1 MVIIFVVG
9 TIIFLAI
16 IIASKILKNASNLGK
31 LTFLK
36 NTPIATVDIGSF
48 QHFLSIIHFIEI
60 GSPSSTDGRRRKNT
74 YNMNMQ
80 ENGDSVPQWAIPTPK
95 LSFLDRVGVAIET
108 CLTKFFTIWG
118 TNCSRYPLPVIIVSV
133 VIAGSLCSG
142 IQWLEVTTDP
152 IELWASPTSRSRI
165 EKDFF
170 DSTFRPFYRTQ
181 QIIVKARNLDSVSF
195 GVVILI

>member
-1 MVIIFVVG
+1 MIRI
-9 TIIFLAI
+9 
-16 IIASKILKNASNLGK
+16 ILKISTTSCYLN
-31 LTFLK
+31 
-36 NTPIATVDIGSF
+36 V
-48 QHFLSIIHFIEI
+48 

-74 YNMNMQ
+74 YNMSMQ

-95 LSFLDRVGVAIET
+95 LSMFDRIGVAIET

-181 QIIVKARNLDSVSF
+181 QIIVKARNLESVS
-195 GVVILI
+195 

>member
-1 MVIIFVVG
+1 
-9 TIIFLAI
+9 
-16 IIASKILKNASNLGK
+16 
-31 LTFLK
+31 
-36 NTPIATVDIGSF
+36 
-48 QHFLSIIHFIEI
+48 
-60 GSPSSTDGRRRKNT
+60 
-74 YNMNMQ
+74 MNIQ

-95 LSFLDRVGVAIET
+95 LSFYDRIGVSIET

-142 IQWLEVTTDP
+142 IRWLEVTTDP

-181 QIIVKARNLDSVSF
+181 QIIVKARNLDSVSLQQL
-195 GVVILI
+195 VEIYNSRNISA